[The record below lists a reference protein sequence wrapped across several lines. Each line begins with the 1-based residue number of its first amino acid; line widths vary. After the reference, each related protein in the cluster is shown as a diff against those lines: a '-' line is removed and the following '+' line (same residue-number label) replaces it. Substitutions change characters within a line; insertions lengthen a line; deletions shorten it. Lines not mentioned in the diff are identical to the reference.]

1 MELIGITDEDFVNY
15 CKPAL
20 YLAFPYCTFKC
31 GKNNCQNKELEDA
44 NKIDVPTEAIVER
57 YLQNPITSAIICAG
71 LEPFMSWEELKDFI
85 YQVRLKT
92 NDDIVIYTGYE
103 EEENPD
109 IIKFLADFP
118 NIIVKFGRYIPNQE
132 PHLDPILGVKL
143 ASPNQYAKRIGK

>member
-1 MELIGITDEDFVNY
+1 MVLIGITDEDFVNY

-44 NKIDVPTEAIVER
+44 NKIDVPIEAIIER
-57 YLQNPITSAIICAG
+57 YLQNPITSAIVCAG
-71 LEPFMSWEELKDFI
+71 LEPLMSWKELKDFI

-109 IIKFLADFP
+109 VIEFLSGFP

-143 ASPNQYAKRIGK
+143 ASSNQYAKRIGK